1 MVDYYVFKLFGV
13 KVGSQ
18 RDPSNAGTADFRKF
32 DLPTTVF
39 NSETPQVGR
48 AHHHTQVQVPGV

>member
-48 AHHHTQVQVPGV
+48 AHHHTQV